1 MHGFSPYSTGSP
13 GQPQFTKCRSPEL
26 ETFSCYWT
34 VGDYQDLK
42 IPGSV
47 QVFYARRWRLH
58 ALLTFLHCFVSVNG
72 MEKRSGVIQIRS
84 ERMWAC
90 LCTYAHVQLGLSNTG
105 AEDISGTSLMQ
116 RFKSAKEMKWEELR
130 TNEGHLWRQRKL
142 KVRCPAL
149 MLTSLRIRR
158 ACTDG
163 VRLKTLGGW
172 HGEGSQWYS
181 ETAPVLGGHGRT
193 LNPSLCFEKPPFVFY
208 RTDHCLK
215 LIKLN
220 EGTWSC
226 IFTHSPLDWHQTR
239 TTSI

>member
-1 MHGFSPYSTGSP
+1 MGTSHDPPNSMHGFSPYSTGSP

-58 ALLTFLHCFVSVNG
+58 ALLTFLHYFVSVNG

-163 VRLKTLGGW
+163 VRLKTW
-172 HGEGSQWYS
+172 EGDTGRGHSDTQRQHQCLEATEEHWIL
-181 ETAPVLGGHGRT
+181 PCVLKNLHLFST
-193 LNPSLCFEKPPFVFY
+193 EQTIVLN
-208 RTDHCLK
+208 
-215 LIKLN
+215 
-220 EGTWSC
+220 
-226 IFTHSPLDWHQTR
+226 
-239 TTSI
+239 